1 MGDATQLHQVTMN
14 LCSNAIQA
22 MSTGGTLRVALET
35 AELPAQA
42 LSHGTLEPGRYVRL
56 IVADSGSGMDETIL
70 ARIFEPFF
78 TTKEIGKGTGL
89 GLSLVYAIVTDCGG
103 AIDVQSAPQQGSTF
117 TIYLP
122 QSQVALAAPEDAAA
136 AALSKARPGVRSWRA
151 GPRVYPI

>member
-1 MGDATQLHQVTMN
+1 MSTLELIRGSLPASIHLEASAPEAPLVLIGDATQLHRVAMN

-22 MSTGGTLRVALET
+22 MNTGGTLRVALET

-42 LSHGTLEPGRYVRL
+42 LSHGTVQPGRYVRL

-89 GLSLVYAIVTDCGG
+89 GLSLVYAIITDLTG
-103 AIDVQSAPQQGSTF
+103 AIDVKSTPNRGSMF
-117 TIYLP
+117 AVYLP
-122 QSQVALAAPEDAAA
+122 
-136 AALSKARPGVRSWRA
+136 
-151 GPRVYPI
+151 